1 MGIIYKITNT
11 INNKEYIGQTT
22 RNIAERW
29 REHKA
34 KSNPSDGTYL
44 HNAIAKYGHENFTI
58 EEIDNCADSLLND
71 KEAEWIIIADTYY
84 PNGYNLTSGGE
95 GNPKVDH
102 NKILQLWDEGLC
114 LREIASTLNVN
125 ILTVGKHLKEY
136 PTYSKQEATYRARK
150 GDFSQPSRQ
159 KGINQ
164 YTWDGKFVKHYNSA
178 AEVVNGDEYKISHLQ
193 YACRGNQVL
202 WNNYQWRYDTEE
214 PPKPLEKPYFSKRR
228 IAQYSL
234 EGELLKIFP
243 SAAAA
248 AREVSPEQNSNVV
261 GNQILQVCKHNRKT
275 AKGYKWEYAEIYE

>member
-1 MGIIYKITNT
+1 MGVIYKITNI

-22 RNIAERW
+22 RNISERW
-29 REHKA
+29 REHKS
-34 KSNPSDGTYL
+34 KSSPSDGTYL
-44 HNAIAKYGHENFTI
+44 HNAIAKYGYENFVI
-58 EEIDNCADSLLND
+58 EEIDNCEDSLLND
-71 KEAEWIIIADTYY
+71 KESEWITIANTYY
-84 PNGYNLTSGGE
+84 PYGYNLTAGGE

-102 NKILQLWDEGLC
+102 NRVLELWEQGLS
-114 LREIASTLNVN
+114 LREIASILNIN
-125 ILTVGKHLKEY
+125 INTVGRHLKEH

-150 GDFSQPSRQ
+150 GDFSRPNKR

-164 YTWDGKFVKHYNSA
+164 YTWDGKFIKHYQSA
-178 AEVVNGDEYKISHLQ
+178 DEVVGNDQYQRSHLQ
-193 YACRGNQVL
+193 MACRGERVM
-202 WNNYQWRYDTEE
+202 WHNYQWRYDTDE

-234 EGELLKIFP
+234 DGELLKIFP

-248 AREVSPEQNSNVV
+248 AREVSPEQNSNIV